1 MMNPSVSNKSQR
13 FVICDPREWQMMAR
27 LAKSEVVQP
36 EDERMEERLVLM
48 ARSISYGVTVSDL

>member
-1 MMNPSVSNKSQR
+1 
-13 FVICDPREWQMMAR
+13 MMAR